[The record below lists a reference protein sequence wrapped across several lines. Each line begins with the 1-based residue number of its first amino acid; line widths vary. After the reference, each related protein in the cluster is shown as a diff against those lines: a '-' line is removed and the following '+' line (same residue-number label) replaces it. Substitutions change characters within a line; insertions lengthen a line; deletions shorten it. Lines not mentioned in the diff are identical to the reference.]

1 MHKNYLIFFSLNLKM
16 TEKKFCSA
24 EMMTKS
30 NNVASGQN
38 LCTNMA
44 LKEKKFGHPCSK
56 QWVLSW
62 AL

>member
-1 MHKNYLIFFSLNLKM
+1 M
-16 TEKKFCSA
+16 TEKMFCSA